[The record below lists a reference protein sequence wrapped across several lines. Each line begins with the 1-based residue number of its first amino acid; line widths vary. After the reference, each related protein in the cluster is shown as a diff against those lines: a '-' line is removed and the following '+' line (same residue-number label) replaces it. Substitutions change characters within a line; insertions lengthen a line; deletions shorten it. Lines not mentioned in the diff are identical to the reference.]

1 MKRSAPPRESAGG
14 VRVAISAEE
23 TRLLQG
29 VILEHCGVSLG
40 ADAGFLFERRLGPRL
55 EALSLGTFLEYFHYL
70 SHDLGGPEELVECVE
85 RITTHETYFFREQ
98 FQLDAF
104 SREIVPDLLRRG
116 GSRRELAVWS
126 AGCSTG
132 EEAYTIAMLLADVAP
147 ELAPQVLGT
156 DISPKVIATAQ
167 QAVYGAASFRT
178 TSDELRARHFEPA
191 GVGLW
196 RVAPA
201 LRRACN
207 FVRHNLTE
215 VDGYAAFGR
224 HDVIFC
230 RNVLMY
236 LSSPARLR
244 IVEGFYD
251 ALVPGGYLLLGHS
264 ESLLNLTTRFELV
277 NLSSDLVYRRSV

>member
-116 GSRRELAVWS
+116 GSRRGGGG
-126 AGCSTG
+126 AGPS
-132 EEAYTIAMLLADVAP
+132 
-147 ELAPQVLGT
+147 
-156 DISPKVIATAQ
+156 
-167 QAVYGAASFRT
+167 
-178 TSDELRARHFEPA
+178 
-191 GVGLW
+191 
-196 RVAPA
+196 
-201 LRRACN
+201 
-207 FVRHNLTE
+207 
-215 VDGYAAFGR
+215 
-224 HDVIFC
+224 
-230 RNVLMY
+230 
-236 LSSPARLR
+236 
-244 IVEGFYD
+244 
-251 ALVPGGYLLLGHS
+251 
-264 ESLLNLTTRFELV
+264 
-277 NLSSDLVYRRSV
+277 